1 MGLNEMMKR
10 MAFNDMTA
18 QTRMIKN
25 KQKTLKDNID
35 RSYFGFSV
43 KKPAEDDNKIYRV
56 SISDATSLTI
66 DNSETKKDI
75 SCFFEDGFH
84 IGTIVHWL
92 YNNSYWIICEKE
104 ENEIAYFQGKM
115 VEASNFQIVAAGEEY
130 STWGS
135 LKLSLSEED
144 EMFDKTLLTYETT
157 TITLRIPDNKKNREV
172 FGLDKKIKVLD
183 TTWKIY
189 NIDYISN
196 PGIILIKGKRNFD
209 SISIEEEITMT
220 ENNIVSD
227 NNYIDGPDSIVPF
240 ESATYRVKEGIDGI
254 WSIPDNPNIIKTI
267 NNDNSIT
274 IVWNNGR
281 KRNDFTIYYGEFSKV
296 VKVESL
302 L

>member
-1 MGLNEMMKR
+1 MGLNEMMRR
-10 MAFNDMTA
+10 MNFNDMTA
-18 QTRMIKN
+18 QSRMIKN
-25 KQKTLKDNID
+25 KQKTLKDNIA
-35 RSYFGFSV
+35 RSYCGFSV
-43 KKPAEDDNKIYRV
+43 KKPMDNDNKIYRV
-56 SISDATSLTI
+56 HISDASALLV

-75 SCFFEDGFH
+75 SCFFEDDFH
-84 IGTIVHWL
+84 VGSIVHWL
-92 YNNSYWIICEKE
+92 CNDSYWIICEKE

-115 VEASNFQIVAAGEEY
+115 VEARSFQIAASDVEY

-144 EMFDKTLLTYETT
+144 ETFDRTLITYETT
-157 TITLRIPDNKKNREV
+157 TITLRIPDTKKNREV

-189 NIDYISN
+189 NLDYISN

-209 SISIEEEITMT
+209 SNQAEEEITMT

-227 NNYIDGPDSIVPF
+227 NTYIDGPDSIVPF
-240 ESATYRVKEGIDGI
+240 ESATYRVKEGLDGI

-267 NNDNSIT
+267 NSDNSIT

-281 KRNDFTIYYGEFSKV
+281 KRNDFTIYYGEFSKD